1 MNYAVIKNCDV
12 ANGTGVRVS
21 VFVSGCTHRCRGCF
35 NEEAWDF
42 DYGEPFTKEVED
54 KIIRYLKPG
63 YIQGLS
69 LLGGEPFEYANQQGL
84 LPLLRRVK
92 QIYPEKDVWC
102 YTGYIFEDDILGKM
116 CEKWQETR
124 EMLSYIDILVDG
136 PFVEEKK
143 DLNLMFRGSS
153 NQRLIDVAKSLA
165 AQETVIAKI
174 GE

>member
-1 MNYAVIKNCDV
+1 MNYAAIKNCDV

-21 VFVSGCTHRCRGCF
+21 VFVSGCTHRCKGCF

-42 DYGEPFTKEVED
+42 GYGEPFTEEVED
-54 KIIRYLKPG
+54 RIIRYLEPG
-63 YIQGLS
+63 YIRGLS
-69 LLGGEPFEYANQQGL
+69 LLGGEPFEHGNQQGL
-84 LPLLRRVK
+84 LPFLRRVK
-92 QIYPEKDVWC
+92 QLYPEKDVWC
-102 YTGYIFEDDILGKM
+102 YTGYIFESDIVGKM

-143 DLNLMFRGSS
+143 DLNLKFRGSS
-153 NQRLIDVAKSLA
+153 NQRIIDVAKSLA
-165 AQETVIAKI
+165 GQETVIAKI

>member
-42 DYGEPFTKEVED
+42 DYGKPFTKEVED
-54 KIIRYLKPG
+54 EIIRYLKPG

>member
-21 VFVSGCTHRCRGCF
+21 VFVSGCTHRCQGCF

-54 KIIRYLKPG
+54 KIIRYLKPD

-69 LLGGEPFEYANQQGL
+69 LLGGEPFEYGNQQGL

-92 QIYPEKDVWC
+92 QVYPEKNVWC
-102 YTGYIFEDDILGKM
+102 YTGYIFEDDIVEKM
-116 CEKWQETR
+116 CEKWQETK

-153 NQRLIDVAKSLA
+153 NQRIIDVAKSLA

-174 GE
+174 SE